1 MSTEVSKLLE
11 TYEKA
16 DKIVCLMCSDPDSL
30 GAAIVCQ
37 YLMNN
42 KKRNDK
48 EFTLGSSLNLVKER
62 RDQVDINLDLREA
75 LQK

>member
-1 MSTEVSKLLE
+1 MS
-11 TYEKA
+11 EKA
-16 DKIVCLMCSDPDSL
+16 DMIVCLMFSDPDSL

-48 EFTLGSSLNLVKER
+48 EFTFGSALNLVKER
-62 RDQVDINLDLREA
+62 RDQVDINLNLREA
-75 LQK
+75 L